1 MGIIVAIVATKGG
14 AGKSTTAVAL
24 ATSLDE
30 SIVGPVDLID
40 TDSQATASSWLP
52 WRSRSLR
59 PLTAAGGPLPTLWL
73 PRPGQWNNCNT
84 DNVGNHYPS
93 GNASGKTRRSVGGE
107 AC

>member
-40 TDSQATASSWLP
+40 TDPQATASSWLP
-52 WRSRSLR
+52 WRSKSLR
-59 PLTAAGGPLPTLWL
+59 PLTADDVRAAVQEGGVTAGPVYW
-73 PRPGQWNNCNT
+73 
-84 DNVGNHYPS
+84 
-93 GNASGKTRRSVGGE
+93 RSRE
-107 AC
+107 RWPCTPA